1 MAVLSPRLG
10 AGWESKLKLRKR
22 EWEMTQSLAVAPV
35 CWDAVLGQVRPSL
48 LLHRSGR
55 ALRGAPASSPPGLGA
70 RTLSGSQLFLLQHR
84 GTGAPQ
90 LSSFP
95 WLTEISLER
104 EEGLLT
110 LVPENFLC
118 NTGCMAKAPG
128 ERGATLKTGRKEEG
142 ESFMAVTSLYEETA
156 QLVVA
161 AVVVVVVAAAAAALR
176 LGAYRVSQP
185 CDLRI
190 NDWQISTL
198 RKSGTGTGRER
209 GSTSLQL
216 QNSSASAFWTS
227 HKFQFTSRKSKFCLI
242 NTNQQTRVK
251 AEEKYLCLLTREPHP
266 HL

>member
-95 WLTEISLER
+95 RLTEISLEK

-128 ERGATLKTGRKEEG
+128 ERGAARKTGRKEES
-142 ESFMAVTSLYEETA
+142 ESFMAVTSFYEKLHA
-156 QLVVA
+156 
-161 AVVVVVVAAAAAALR
+161 
-176 LGAYRVSQP
+176 GGGSSGGGGGGGS
-185 CDLRI
+185 
-190 NDWQISTL
+190 STPAW
-198 RKSGTGTGRER
+198 
-209 GSTSLQL
+209 SLQ
-216 QNSSASAFWTS
+216 SEPAMRSE
-227 HKFQFTSRKSKFCLI
+227 
-242 NTNQQTRVK
+242 NQRLANK
-251 AEEKYLCLLTREPHP
+251 HFEKVWHRNR
-266 HL
+266 